1 MTMSNDSDLSKSVW
15 RGARARWQSLTE
27 RADRVTGGLLS
38 VLRLAAANYAAHD
51 CSIRAAAIAY
61 YVVLSFFP
69 LVVLLIVLGSSFL
82 TQDHARDTVFTFV
95 DRYLPGAN
103 QLVQLNIEQLL
114 RNRGAAS
121 VLSILGLVWS
131 GSNVFASIHRS
142 LNDILGTRE
151 RPSYWW
157 QRLLGVASV
166 GAVLVLFA
174 LSFVATALGQLIDS
188 LPHALFGL
196 DMAAYGQLWRRIAAL
211 VGVLPTILFV
221 FTIYRLL
228 SASPLRWWELV
239 PGSIFAALLWEVAKQ
254 LFTRYVTS
262 FRPYNLVYGSLG
274 KLIAFVI
281 WSYMSGAILLLGAE
295 LTVAWKQV
303 RRSRR
308 VRRDVVRLLLQKSFH
323 SGETPSP

>member
-1 MTMSNDSDLSKSVW
+1 MRN
-15 RGARARWQSLTE
+15 RGYEPSASLLRARWQHLAE
-27 RADRVTGGLLS
+27 RVDRATGGLVT
-38 VLRLAAANYAAHD
+38 VLRLTAANYAAHN

-82 TQDHARDTVFTFV
+82 TQDHARDTVFTFI

-131 GSNVFASIHRS
+131 GSNVFANVHCS
-142 LNDILGTRE
+142 LNGILGTRE

-166 GAVLVLFA
+166 GAILALFA
-174 LSFVATALGQLIDS
+174 LSFVATALGRLIDN
-188 LPHALFGL
+188 LPKALLGL
-196 DMAAYGQLWRRIAAL
+196 DVDAYGQLWGRVVAL

-228 SASPLRWWELV
+228 STSPLRWWELM
-239 PGSIFAALLWEVAKQ
+239 PGSIFAALLWEIAKQ
-254 LFTRYVTS
+254 LFTSYVTS

-303 RRSRR
+303 RRSER
-308 VRRDVVRLLLQKSFH
+308 VRRDLVRLLLQKRVNT
-323 SGETPSP
+323 GETPSH

>member
-1 MTMSNDSDLSKSVW
+1 MANREHEPLVSLT
-15 RGARARWQSLTE
+15 RARWRHWVEQV
-27 RADRVTGGLLS
+27 DRVTGGLVT
-38 VLRLAAANYAAHD
+38 VLRLTRAHYAAHN

-82 TQDHARDTVFTFV
+82 TQDYARDTVFTFV

-103 QLVQLNIEQLL
+103 ELVQLNIEQLL

-121 VLSILGLVWS
+121 ALSVLGLVWS
-131 GSNVFASIHRS
+131 GSNVFTNIHRS

-166 GAVLVLFA
+166 GAVLALFA
-174 LSFVATALGQLIDS
+174 LSFLATALGRLIEN
-188 LPHALFGL
+188 LPHTLFGL
-196 DMAAYGQLWRRIAAL
+196 DLAVYGQLWGRVVAL
-211 VGVLPTILFV
+211 VGVLPTILFL

-228 SASPLRWWELV
+228 SSSPLRWWELV
-239 PGSIFAALLWEVAKQ
+239 PGSIFAALLWEAAKQ
-254 LFTRYVTS
+254 IFTSYVTS

-274 KLIAFVI
+274 KFIAFVI

-295 LTVAWKQV
+295 LTIAWNQV
-303 RRSRR
+303 RRSQR
-308 VRRDVVRLLLQKSFH
+308 VRRDLVRLLLQKRVN
-323 SGETPSP
+323 SGETTHP